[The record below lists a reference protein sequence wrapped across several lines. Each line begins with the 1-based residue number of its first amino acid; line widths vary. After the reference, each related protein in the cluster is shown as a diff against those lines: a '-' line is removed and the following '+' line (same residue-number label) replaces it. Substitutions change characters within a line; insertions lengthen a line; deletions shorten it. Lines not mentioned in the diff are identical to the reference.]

1 MSAQTPV
8 STDTLQ
14 VKHTVQIESKV
25 SPHYFASLYGTRRS
39 LDSSQISESHKDEE
53 SNAFEAIT
61 KVQGTGQTQG
71 RVTEAAGVFASVSAQ
86 RGKEGLE
93 HCRENT

>member
-1 MSAQTPV
+1 M

-14 VKHTVQIESKV
+14 VEHTAQMESKV
-25 SPHYFASLYGTRRS
+25 STHFSASLYGTRRS
-39 LDSSQISESHKDEE
+39 LDSSQISEPHEDEE
-53 SNAFEAIT
+53 SNTFEAIT
-61 KVQGTGQTQG
+61 KVTGQIQG
-71 RVTEAAGVFASVSAQ
+71 RATEVADVLASVSAQ